1 VLHAYVEGRPYAGYV
16 ALLTVR
22 RDVVLAWAAR
32 RDEADKRDRKRSGLR
47 AAQLEAQARR
57 ASATLLAARS
67 PSPDGNGKG
76 SGAAAAAAAGT
87 GRRSPERRNGGGVGA
102 GADPG
107 RDGELGLGGVLYAE
121 ESRQVARACLQEPLR
136 KAVLDD
142 VVAQLVAA
150 GVPHR
155 FHPRAVHLLAE
166 PFTVA
171 NGQLLAIAPPVGH
184 ARDLA
189 TGRLLPTMHDVPL
202 LNRPAI
208 RAAHARQ
215 LELLFQE
222 SAAEGPLSEAV
233 AGSAVKAAQA
243 LGRASAATGARV
255 RAAMAA
261 VAEKA

>member
-1 VLHAYVEGRPYAGYV
+1 VLHAYVEGRPYASYV

-32 RDEADKRDRKRSGLR
+32 QDEAEKRDRKRSGLR

-57 ASATLLAARS
+57 VSATLLAARS
-67 PSPDGNGKG
+67 PSPDGTGKG
-76 SGAAAAAAAGT
+76 SEAAAAAGT
-87 GRRSPERRNGGGVGA
+87 GRRSPEGRNGGSVGA

-155 FHPRAVHLLAE
+155 FHPRAVYLLAE

-171 NGQLLAIAPPVGH
+171 NGQLLAVAPPVGH

-202 LNRPAI
+202 LNRQAI

-233 AGSAVKAAQA
+233 AGSAVKAVQA

-255 RAAMAA
+255 RAAIAA
-261 VAEKA
+261 IAEKA